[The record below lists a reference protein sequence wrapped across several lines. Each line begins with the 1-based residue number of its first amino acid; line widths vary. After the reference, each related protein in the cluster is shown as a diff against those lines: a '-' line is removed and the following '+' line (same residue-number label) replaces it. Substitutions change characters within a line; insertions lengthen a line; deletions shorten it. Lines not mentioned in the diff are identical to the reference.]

1 MISIGNVLI
10 GDEITEQN
18 FICDLSS
25 CKGGCCENGAAGAP
39 LEENEVGI
47 INEVY
52 EQIKPYL
59 SKESINEIEKQG
71 KFVSFGDYE
80 YVTPVIKDD
89 SNICVYAVRSKNG
102 VIKCAFEQ
110 AYMAG
115 KTKWK
120 KPISCHLFPIIIRK
134 KEDYEI
140 MNYEPRSLCK
150 AACSFGER
158 LQIPMYEFLK
168 EAIIR
173 KYGEGFYNELD
184 SIYKN
189 KL

>member
-10 GDEITEQN
+10 GDDITGRK

-25 CKGGCCENGAAGAP
+25 CKGGCCENGASGAP
-39 LEENEVGI
+39 LEENEVAI

-59 SKESINEIEKQG
+59 SNESINEIEKQG
-71 KFVSFGDYE
+71 KFVSFENYD

-89 SNICVYAVRSKNG
+89 SNICVYAARAKNG

-120 KPISCHLFPIIIRK
+120 KPISCHLFPIIIRGG
-134 KEDYEI
+134 EDYEI

-150 AACSFGER
+150 AACLFGER

-173 KYGEGFYNELD
+173 KYGEGFYNELN
-184 SIYKN
+184 SISK
-189 KL
+189 K